1 MFAESYGSGGFEL
14 LQFDKISPW
23 FALFVELSCVHR
35 SGKAPFNFPEA
46 NHPLH
51 AWPPSD
57 LLGLP
62 LNIFQLR
69 PRYLKRHRSVLAHS
83 RELLIRMRHLQ
94 QDPIRKRLCN
104 KNPPESRADLLRA
117 WALLSSCRALAL
129 AADLKSGDN
138 RERCETCRAPSVHS
152 LTFRRRRGCTAA
164 GSFGPQIRLTT
175 RSHDSSLNGFL
186 QTSG

>member
-1 MFAESYGSGGFEL
+1 MFAESFGSGGFEL

-69 PRYLKRHRSVLAHS
+69 PRYLKTAPVR
-83 RELLIRMRHLQ
+83 
-94 QDPIRKRLCN
+94 
-104 KNPPESRADLLRA
+104 SRAQPRVA
-117 WALLSSCRALAL
+117 HTHAPPATRPHLLSSCRALAL
-129 AADLKSGDN
+129 ATDLKYGDN

-152 LTFRRRRGCTAA
+152 LTSRRRRGCTAA